1 MSGRKDWRI
10 RTSPE
15 IRNLI
20 SRLHPEI
27 KKKIKDGLIAI
38 LKNPGSGKQLKA
50 DLEGLFSYRIGK
62 FRIIY
67 RLDKNKIIT
76 IIVIGPRK
84 TIYEATL
91 ILLKRDSKG

>member
-1 MSGRKDWRI
+1 MSGRRNWRI

-15 IRNLI
+15 VSNLI

-38 LKNPGSGKQLKA
+38 LKDPGSGKRLKA
-50 DLEGLFSYRIGK
+50 DLEGLYSYRIGK

-67 RLDKNKIIT
+67 RLDTNKTIT
-76 IIVIGPRK
+76 IIIIGPRK
-84 TIYEATL
+84 TIYKETL
-91 ILLKRDSKG
+91 ILVKRDSKK